1 MTLHT
6 TMDSSLFLLHRKGSG
21 VKVNTSQRT
30 LILLAP
36 VVTPGDTGM
45 GEGGDSLRLRLRV
58 SCDQSAGQATPS
70 SQSVSITDIYS
81 IVRTENGKENTYQK
95 KCGF

>member
-1 MTLHT
+1 
-6 TMDSSLFLLHRKGSG
+6 MDSSLLLVHRKGFG

-70 SQSVSITDIYS
+70 SQSVIITDIYS
-81 IVRTENGKENTYQK
+81 VVTTENEKEK
-95 KCGF
+95 SFEKR